1 MFPSFNI
8 LADALIEQVESRARR
23 DDASECGASSDDDAA
38 IAATMHAIPSLDLRT
53 ELRHDSI
60 VEYQRLELAL
70 RDAYGVDA
78 RGEARTWVFEG
89 VADKVFVDIQMSL
102 NEMFYTLGTFDDDI
116 HSL

>member
-1 MFPSFNI
+1 MFKEKSLEYMFYWPRI
-8 LADALIEQVESRARR
+8 Y
-23 DDASECGASSDDDAA
+23 DAA
-38 IAATMHAIPSLDLRT
+38 IMAAIDAISHLDLRT

-70 RDAYGVDA
+70 HDAYGVDA

-89 VADKVFVDIQMSL
+89 VADKFFVDIQMSL